1 MLKSFINSVLY
12 GIKGMSTS
20 KSYQDWSYKNFFRM
34 RNPDKEILQLVG
46 MDKEQAGLSRYFDF
60 LVVTAAFFLFCGA
73 FHLHLMLSAGDW
85 DMFIDWKD
93 RQFWPLIIPIDTIMF
108 PAAVQAA
115 FWYYFRLPIGA
126 TLCGVCLLTSVWI
139 GTYSYWYWW
148 TMFPVTMNVPS
159 IIIAGCILMDITL
172 IVFRRWIFVACIG
185 APLFALTFYPSN
197 MAALAGYYVPI
208 EHLNSM
214 ATAADVIGYTFPRS
228 ATPEYIRIIEKGT
241 LRTFEGTSVW
251 VSGVFSA
258 FVCIFLY
265 MLWWQIGMAFSTV
278 KTWSQS
284 PKLKRMLGFREQ

>member
-1 MLKSFINSVLY
+1 
-12 GIKGMSTS
+12 
-20 KSYQDWSYKNFFRM
+20 M
-34 RNPDKEILQLVG
+34 RSEDREILKIVG
-46 MDKEQAGLSRYFDF
+46 LNKEQAGLARYFDF
-60 LVVTAAFFLFCGA
+60 LVVAAAFLLFCGA
-73 FHLHLMLSAGDW
+73 FHLHVMLSAGDW

-93 RQFWPLIIPIDTIMF
+93 RQYWPLIIPIDTIMF

-139 GTYSYWYWW
+139 GTYSYWHLW
-148 TMFPVTMNVPS
+148 TMFPIVLNVPS
-159 IIIAGCILMDITL
+159 IIIAGCILLDVILL
-172 IVFRRWIFVACIG
+172 IFRRWIFVACIG

-197 MAALAGYYVPI
+197 MAALTGYYVPV
-208 EHLNSM
+208 EHLGSM
-214 ATAADVIGYTFPRS
+214 ASMADVIGYTFPRS
-228 ATPEYIRIIEKGT
+228 ATPEYIRIIETGT

-251 VSGVFSA
+251 VSGVFAA

-284 PKLKRMLGFREQ
+284 PKLKKYLGFKG

>member
-1 MLKSFINSVLY
+1 M
-12 GIKGMSTS
+12 S
-20 KSYQDWSYKNFFRM
+20 KSESRSFFGKIFRM
-34 RNPDKEILQLVG
+34 RSEDREIIKIVG
-46 MDKEQAGLSRYFDF
+46 LNKEQAGLARYFDF
-60 LVVTAAFFLFCGA
+60 LVVAAAFLLFCGA
-73 FHLHLMLSAGDW
+73 FHLHVMLSAGDW

-93 RQFWPLIIPIDTIMF
+93 RQYWPLIIPIDTIMF

-139 GTYSYWYWW
+139 GTYSYWHLW
-148 TMFPVTMNVPS
+148 TMFPIVLNVPS
-159 IIIAGCILMDITL
+159 IIIAGCILLDVILL
-172 IVFRRWIFVACIG
+172 IFRRWIFVACIG

-197 MAALAGYYVPI
+197 MAALTGYYVPV
-208 EHLNSM
+208 EHLGSM
-214 ATAADVIGYTFPRS
+214 ASMADVIGYTFPRS
-228 ATPEYIRIIEKGT
+228 ATPEYIRIIETGT

-251 VSGVFSA
+251 ISGVFAA

-284 PKLKRMLGFREQ
+284 PKLKKYLGFKG

>member
-1 MLKSFINSVLY
+1 M
-12 GIKGMSTS
+12 S
-20 KSYQDWSYKNFFRM
+20 KSESRSFFGKIFRM
-34 RNPDKEILQLVG
+34 RSEDREIIKIVG
-46 MDKEQAGLSRYFDF
+46 LNKEQAGLARYFDF
-60 LVVTAAFFLFCGA
+60 LVVAAAFLLFCGA
-73 FHLHLMLSAGDW
+73 FHLHVMLSAGDW

-93 RQFWPLIIPIDTIMF
+93 RQYWPLIIPIDTIMF

-139 GTYSYWYWW
+139 GTYSYWHLW
-148 TMFPVTMNVPS
+148 TMFPIVLNVPS
-159 IIIAGCILMDITL
+159 IIIAGCILLDVILL
-172 IVFRRWIFVACIG
+172 IFRRWIFVACIG

-197 MAALAGYYVPI
+197 MAALTGYYVPV
-208 EHLNSM
+208 EHLGSM
-214 ATAADVIGYTFPRS
+214 ASMADVIGYTFPRS
-228 ATPEYIRIIEKGT
+228 ATPEYIRIIETGT

-251 VSGVFSA
+251 VSGAFAA

-284 PKLKRMLGFREQ
+284 PKIKKFLGFKD